1 VQRDQPACSGIH
13 ATARTVIQIAK
24 QHGLKVI
31 GSAGS
36 DAKVQFMKDI
46 GADVA
51 FNYKTQCAQA
61 RTSS

>member
-1 VQRDQPACSGIH
+1 
-13 ATARTVIQIAK
+13 VIQIAK

-51 FNYKTQCAQA
+51 FNYKTQCTQA